1 MISHARGPKK
11 RRPAACRPF
20 RALREE
26 PAFLKLVALIG
37 SPSALDSM
45 SDGSHS
51 DSAARPGEP
60 KLWQPKT
67 PDAKPSAD
75 ERPKEYGGR
84 DGLDPTR
91 YGDWEKNGRC
101 IDF

>member
-1 MISHARGPKK
+1 
-11 RRPAACRPF
+11 
-20 RALREE
+20 
-26 PAFLKLVALIG
+26 
-37 SPSALDSM
+37 M
-45 SDGSHS
+45 SDGS
-51 DSAARPGEP
+51 DSNSAPRSGEP
-60 KLWQPKT
+60 KLWQPEKT
-67 PDAKPSAD
+67 DNVAPDKPAE